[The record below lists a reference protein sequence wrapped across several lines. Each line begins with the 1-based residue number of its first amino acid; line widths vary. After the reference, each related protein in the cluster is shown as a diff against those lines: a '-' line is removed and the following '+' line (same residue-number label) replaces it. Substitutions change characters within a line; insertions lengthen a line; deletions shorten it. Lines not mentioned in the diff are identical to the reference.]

1 MPISVYLKGGVLMKR
16 TLSVLIILIMVFST
30 CLTIDAYDEQSGSE
44 NTELKSNYKAS
55 QEEYETDYNEEKI
68 ICKATLD
75 DDFAD
80 DSILVVLKHDI
91 SMKLKEFNV
100 NDFKCIDILS
110 IKDISSNYAKK
121 IESDYLNCYSEY
133 KSLNVNEQSTY
144 SSSKNMV
151 SDANDYANNIIQKK
165 YYNYHQY
172 LVIRLQNKGKQNV
185 LKAIKELEKIDYVY
199 IAEPN
204 YVMKLCAKPNDTKY
218 NKQWAPDDMEL
229 EDAWNIT
236 KGSKNVKVGIIDS
249 GIASSHTDI
258 YPNLN
263 ASLSKSYVG
272 GSPLTDTDGHGTMVA
287 SIIGAKG
294 NNNKGIAGVCWN
306 VTLVSYKISIEDS
319 GYETNA
325 ASAIFDAITDDMD
338 IINLSMATDS
348 PSLKALIDIY
358 NGVFVCAAGNEHI
371 NIDSSSNSNQ
381 AIYPSKHTSPN
392 IISVASSNQDEDLAS
407 HSNYGKT
414 SVDVAAPGV
423 SICVA
428 KISNT
433 YGYATGTSLASPHV
447 AGLAA
452 LIKSKYP
459 TISYKGI
466 KAAIMDNVVPT
477 ITLINKVKSDGK
489 VNALASLEGVSSHTF
504 TVEYKANGGTGT
516 TMSATT
522 VKYGIPKALRQNTYT
537 KSGYNFTGWNAY
549 RNSDNKW
556 LYDYNDSQKWY
567 TESSA
572 PNGAIKHLYQPT
584 DTVEDETVEY
594 YDTIDMFAVWET
606 NHYYLKFYD
615 NGGDNYWGSF
625 TSFNN
630 ESYNLLTATDGL
642 LNLNNGFSFIGCR
655 ITDNNGNWLS
665 KNGTWTSSYNN
676 YTNLIEPSRQLNLFF
691 EQNDIE
697 LTAYVQW
704 APNDTLIGDV
714 NLSGSISIQD
724 ANMIQMYLSGINDL
738 NNTQLLAADFNE
750 DGFITNTDV
759 TAIQNY
765 LVNG

>member
-1 MPISVYLKGGVLMKR
+1 MKR

-55 QEEYETDYNEEKI
+55 QEEYETDYKEEKI

-80 DSILVVLKHDI
+80 DKVIVVLNHKTSLELKDYTPEDFKQVNAESVENLTSYQI
-91 SMKLKEFNV
+91 NDLKKELNSKIKINEKVFSSLPEFYGLTSEEIKKEAEKAAEKEIQKNYPEFNEIICFYLKE
-100 NDFKCIDILS
+100 
-110 IKDISSNYAKK
+110 
-121 IESDYLNCYSEY
+121 
-133 KSLNVNEQSTY
+133 
-144 SSSKNMV
+144 
-151 SDANDYANNIIQKK
+151 
-165 YYNYHQY
+165 
-172 LVIRLQNKGKQNV
+172 KGKQNV
-185 LKAIKELEKIDYVY
+185 LDTIKVLEKNDI
-199 IAEPN
+199 IISAEPS
-204 YVMKLCAKPNDTKY
+204 YQKEACAIPNDTKY
-218 NKQWAPDDMEL
+218 NKQWSPEDMEL

-236 KGSKNVKVGIIDS
+236 KGSNNVKVGVIDS

-258 YPNLN
+258 SPNLN
-263 ASLSKSYVG
+263 NSLSRSFVG
-272 GSPLTDTDGHGTMVA
+272 GSAFTDTDGHGTMVA
-287 SIIGAKG
+287 SVIGAKG

-306 VTLVSYKISIEDS
+306 VSLVSLKVSV
-319 GYETNA
+319 
-325 ASAIFDAITDDMD
+325 DDNDVTD
-338 IINLSMATDS
+338 IINAINYARIKNLDIINMSITFKIQDMDLINY
-348 PSLKALIDIY
+348 LKEAINNYKGL
-358 NGVFVCAAGNEHI
+358 FVCAAGNEHI
-371 NIDSSSNSNQ
+371 NIDSSSNGNQ
-381 AIYPSKHTSPN
+381 YIYPSKLNCSN
-392 IISVASSNQDEDLAS
+392 ILSVASSNQDEDLAS

-428 KISNT
+428 KITNT
-433 YGYATGTSLASPHV
+433 YGYATGTSFASPHV

-489 VNALASLEGVSSHTF
+489 VNALASLEGVPSHTF

-516 TMSATT
+516 TMAATT

-537 KSGYNFTGWNAY
+537 KSGYYFNGWNAY

-572 PNGAIKHLYQPT
+572 PTGAIKHLYQPT

-594 YDTIDMFAVWET
+594 YDTIDMFAVWEP
-606 NHYYLKFYD
+606 NYYYLNFYD
-615 NGGDNYWGSF
+615 NGGNNYWGSF
-625 TSFNN
+625 TICNN
-630 ESYNLLTATDGL
+630 EPYNLLTATDSL
-642 LNLNNGFSFIGCR
+642 LNLNNGLTFIGCK
-655 ITDNNGNWLS
+655 ITDNNGNWLT
-665 KNGTWTSSYNN
+665 KNGTWTASYNN

-714 NLSGSISIQD
+714 NLSGSITIQD
-724 ANMIQMYLSGINDL
+724 ANMIQLYLSGISDL

-750 DGFITNTDV
+750 DGYITNADI